1 MRRPVAFTSNNRA
14 AFTLIEL
21 LVVIA
26 IIAILAAIL
35 FPVFAQARDKAR
47 SAMCLSHSKQ
57 VGVSLM
63 MYVQDY
69 DEIYPKSYY
78 YDPDGPTAGRRTQW
92 AYILQPYVKNNAIF
106 KCPTDFMPTPPQ
118 TSSGF
123 LDLTVPELSYIPNYA
138 VMPAHDGGTVSMSAI
153 GTTSNVIILAEK
165 QYKIGTKTLKPYAGA
180 SGFYPDTPV
189 SSPYCKVTADRV
201 KAAIAK
207 PSDSNYKL
215 ARVAFSRH
223 QGGSNFIFC
232 DGHAKFHRLEAT
244 LGTNFMWGEYYYA
257 GSGQLVD
264 EATCAS
270 SMPAN

>member
-1 MRRPVAFTSNNRA
+1 MRQLNRPTSNDRA

-57 VGVSLM
+57 VGVSVM

-69 DEIYPKSYY
+69 DEIYPKTYY
-78 YDPDGPTAGRRTQW
+78 YEPSGRRVQW
-92 AYILQPYVKNNAIF
+92 AYYLQPYVKNNAIF
-106 KCPTDFMPTPPQ
+106 KCPTDFTPTPPQ
-118 TSSGF
+118 TSSGL

-153 GTTSNVIILAEK
+153 GETANVIILAEK
-165 QYKIGTKTLKPYAGA
+165 QYKIGTKTLKPYAGT

-189 SSPYCKVTADRV
+189 ASPYCKVTADRV

-215 ARVAFSRH
+215 ARVAFKRH
-223 QGGSNFIFC
+223 QEGSNFIFC
-232 DGHAKFHRLEAT
+232 DGHAKFHHLADT

-257 GSGQLVD
+257 GGGQLLD
-264 EATCAS
+264 DATCATS
-270 SMPAN
+270 LPAN

>member
-1 MRRPVAFTSNNRA
+1 M
-14 AFTLIEL
+14 
-21 LVVIA
+21 
-26 IIAILAAIL
+26 
-35 FPVFAQARDKAR
+35 
-47 SAMCLSHSKQ
+47 
-57 VGVSLM
+57 
-63 MYVQDY
+63 
-69 DEIYPKSYY
+69 
-78 YDPDGPTAGRRTQW
+78 
-92 AYILQPYVKNNAIF
+92 NNAIF

-123 LDLTVPELSYIPNYA
+123 LDLTVPELSYVPNYA

-257 GSGQLVD
+257 GGGQLVD